1 MRFRDRAAA
10 GQELAQA
17 LRDLKGRD
25 DLLVL
30 GIPRGGVVVAFE
42 VARALGAPLDVCL
55 THKLGAPDNPE
66 LAIGAVTETG
76 QVVLDQNLID
86 SLWVSPNYIEA
97 ESKRQRQELAR
108 RAHAYRSERPPPT
121 ILKRTVIVVDDGL
134 ATGST
139 MAAALQA
146 LDAQA
151 PASLIA
157 GIPVAPPEA
166 LRRLV
171 HHADRIECLISP
183 RPFWAVGAFYDR
195 FEQVSDDSVIELL
208 RMATPRVESPKE
220 EN

>member
-1 MRFRDRAAA
+1 MRFHDRTTA

-30 GIPRGGVVVAFE
+30 GIPRGGVIVASE

-76 QVVLDQNLID
+76 QVVLDQGLID
-86 SLWVSPNYIEA
+86 SLWVPPGYVEA

-108 RAHAYRSERPPPT
+108 RAHAYRGDRPPAQ

-139 MAAALQA
+139 MIAALQA
-146 LDAQA
+146 LEAQA

-157 GIPVAPPEA
+157 AIPVAPPEA
-166 LRRLV
+166 IHRLARQ
-171 HHADRIECLISP
+171 ADRIECLLSP

-195 FEQVSDDSVIELL
+195 FDQVLDDQVIELL
-208 RMATPRVESPKE
+208 QMTTSSVE
-220 EN
+220 

>member
-1 MRFRDRAAA
+1 
-10 GQELAQA
+10 
-17 LRDLKGRD
+17 
-25 DLLVL
+25 LLVL
-30 GIPRGGVVVAFE
+30 GIPRGGVVVASE

-55 THKLGAPDNPE
+55 THKLGAPENPE

-76 QVVLDQNLID
+76 QVVLDQSLID
-86 SLWVSPNYIEA
+86 GLWVPSTYIEA

-108 RAHAYRSERPPPT
+108 RARAYRGDRPPPT

-139 MAAALQA
+139 MVAALQA

-157 GIPVAPPEA
+157 AIPVAPPEA
-166 LRRLV
+166 IRRLAP
-171 HHADRIECLISP
+171 HADRIECLVSP

-195 FEQVSDDSVIELL
+195 FEQVSDETVIELL
-208 RMATPRVESPKE
+208 GMSPPCVESSQT

>member
-1 MRFRDRAAA
+1 MRFRDRTTA

-30 GIPRGGVVVAFE
+30 GIPRGGVVVASE

-76 QVVLDQNLID
+76 QVVLDQGLID
-86 SLWVSPNYIEA
+86 SLWVPPGYVEA

-108 RAHAYRSERPPPT
+108 RAHAYRGDRPPAQ

-139 MAAALQA
+139 MIAALQA

-157 GIPVAPPEA
+157 AIPVAPPEA
-166 LRRLV
+166 IHRLA
-171 HHADRIECLISP
+171 HSADRIECLLSP
-183 RPFWAVGAFYDR
+183 RPFWAVGAFYER
-195 FEQVSDDSVIELL
+195 FDQVSDAEVIELL
-208 RMATPRVESPKE
+208 RMTASRVELPKE

>member
-1 MRFRDRAAA
+1 MRFLDRAAA

-17 LRDLKGRD
+17 LRDLKGHD

-30 GIPRGGVVVAFE
+30 GIPRGGVVVACE

-76 QVVLDQNLID
+76 QVVLDQGLID
-86 SLWVSPNYIEA
+86 SLWVPPTYIDA

-108 RAHAYRSERPPPT
+108 RAHAYRGDRPPPQ
-121 ILKRTVIVVDDGL
+121 ILKRTAIVVDDGL

-139 MAAALQA
+139 MIAALQA

-157 GIPVAPPEA
+157 AIPVAPPEA
-166 LRRLV
+166 IRRLA

-195 FEQVSDDSVIELL
+195 FEQVSDDTVIELL
-208 RMATPRVESPKE
+208 RTAASRVEPPQE
-220 EN
+220 GE

>member
-1 MRFRDRAAA
+1 MRFYDRAAA

-25 DLLVL
+25 GLLVL
-30 GIPRGGVVVAFE
+30 GIPRGGVVVAYE
-42 VARALGAPLDVCL
+42 VARTLGAPLDVCL
-55 THKLGAPDNPE
+55 THKLGAPENPE

-76 QVVLDQNLID
+76 QVVLDQSLID
-86 SLWVSPNYIEA
+86 GLWVPPTYIEA

-108 RAHAYRSERPPPT
+108 RAHAYRGDRPPPS

-139 MAAALQA
+139 MVAALQA

-157 GIPVAPPEA
+157 AIPVAPPEA
-166 LRRLV
+166 IRRLA
-171 HHADRIECLISP
+171 HHADRIECLVSP
-183 RPFWAVGAFYDR
+183 RPFWAVGAFYDQ
-195 FEQVSDDSVIELL
+195 FEQVSDDAVIELL
-208 RMATPRVESPKE
+208 RTTTPRVESPQE